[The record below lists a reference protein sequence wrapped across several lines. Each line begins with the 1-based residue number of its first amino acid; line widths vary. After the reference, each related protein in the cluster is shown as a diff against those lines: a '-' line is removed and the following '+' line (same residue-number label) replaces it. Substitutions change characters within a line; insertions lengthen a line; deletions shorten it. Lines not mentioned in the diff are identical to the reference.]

1 MKKIRRIIAFI
12 PPKIQLFIK
21 WLIFYI
27 AIFILIVTVQ
37 ELNYRYLSNSQQL
50 SNFLTPWYSFR
61 AFLIDGTS
69 PYTEEMREGLAN
81 YANTN
86 FAAIYSAN
94 DAELYLR
101 TPLYGLVVFLPF
113 LFVQDF
119 MVAASWWMTFQLL
132 CLVLIAIWGVSLIKQ
147 IRRRNFFYFA
157 AGCVVILL
165 AYPSFLAVTGGSSI
179 AIAFLLLFAAM
190 VAMKREADEL
200 AGVLLALMTMFPFW
214 GWLTMLFLI
223 MWSIRQKRLAMIG
236 WFLGTVVLL
245 GFAVA
250 LLEAGWLLSYL
261 RMWFSFF
268 GQHGFGL
275 LPGVLDGILPS
286 SFLLPQFVVGLVI
299 LILLVEWALAKFSE
313 YTPFLWT
320 FHLTLVLESLLTF
333 WVKPINLVPL
343 ATTLLFLLIIWED
356 RRKSVGRWIGL
367 FIIVLALA
375 YPWLLNQLPEAN
387 DLFFV
392 FPVAVFLVLN
402 LYWVRWWLFRN
413 VKLWYHEMYTLE
425 HPGENYEL

>member
-1 MKKIRRIIAFI
+1 MKKIRRIISFI
-12 PPKIQLFIK
+12 PPKVQLFLK
-21 WLIFYI
+21 WLIFYT
-27 AIFILIVTVQ
+27 AIFVLIMTVK

-50 SNFLTPWYSFR
+50 SGFLTPWYSFR
-61 AFLIDGTS
+61 AFLIDGTG
-69 PYTEEMREGLAN
+69 PYSEEMRDGLAS

-86 FAAIYSAN
+86 FAANFSVN
-94 DAELYLR
+94 DAGLFLR

-119 MVAASWWMTFQLL
+119 VLAASWWMTFQLL
-132 CLVLIAIWGVSLIKQ
+132 CLVLIAIWGVSLVKQ

-157 AGCVVILL
+157 AGVVVILM
-165 AYPSFLAVTGGSSI
+165 AYPSFLAVTGGSSV

-214 GWLTMLFLI
+214 GWLTMLFLLV
-223 MWSIRQKRLAMIG
+223 WSIRQKRLAMLG
-236 WFLGTVVLL
+236 WFIGTVVLL

-250 LLEAGWLLSYL
+250 LLDAGWLLSYL
-261 RMWFSFF
+261 RMWFAYF
-268 GQHGFGL
+268 GQHGFDL
-275 LPGVLDGILPS
+275 LPGVLEELLPS
-286 SFLLPQFVVGLVI
+286 SFLLPQFVVGLTL
-299 LILLVEWALAKFSE
+299 LILVVEWMLAKFPE
-313 YTPFLWT
+313 HTPFLWT
-320 FHLTLVLESLLTF
+320 FHLTLVLESVLTF
-333 WVKPINLVPL
+333 WLQPVNQLPV

-356 RRKSVGRWIGL
+356 RQKSSGRWIGVL
-367 FIIVLALA
+367 IIGLALA
-375 YPWLLNQLPEAN
+375 YPWLLNRLPAVN
-387 DLFFV
+387 DVFFV
-392 FPVAVFLVLN
+392 IPVAVFLVLN